1 MQLEQDISHLRD
13 QIETYAD
20 SQKVFDFTKEWQS
33 KEGTR
38 NISLDMGF
46 YNETFERITEFNNIV
61 NKLPSTNTKLG
72 TILLETLTLKKKLAE
87 MPIQIM
93 DSIRHNVTN
102 TMETETRLLK
112 DDLSKASEILEQT
125 PTSLNVYVEQVN
137 TLEYVK

>member
-1 MQLEQDISHLRD
+1 
-13 QIETYAD
+13 
-20 SQKVFDFTKEWQS
+20 
-33 KEGTR
+33 
-38 NISLDMGF
+38 MGF